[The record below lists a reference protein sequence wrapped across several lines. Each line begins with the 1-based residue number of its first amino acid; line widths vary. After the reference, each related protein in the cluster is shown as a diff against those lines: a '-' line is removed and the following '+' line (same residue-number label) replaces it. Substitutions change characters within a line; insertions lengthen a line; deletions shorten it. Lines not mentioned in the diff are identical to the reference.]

1 MKLTATFAPK
11 PGQKTPP
18 PPSPR
23 TGGPARSLALAY
35 KLQDLIERGLLA
47 DYTAAAKL
55 LGVSQPRLTHLM
67 SLTMLAP
74 TVQEA
79 LLLGTLRLG
88 DKQLRRLARI
98 ASWREQ
104 LAALPSLGTPK
115 SEAIAPDVPVA
126 GLPRSVPSTD
136 NGDPQ

>member
-1 MKLTATFAPK
+1 MKLTATFAPA
-11 PGQKTPP
+11 PRQKAPP

-23 TGGPARSLALAY
+23 NGGAARSLALAH
-35 KLQDLIERGLLA
+35 KLQDLIARGLIA

-74 TVQEA
+74 QLQEA
-79 LLLGTLRLG
+79 LLLGTLRLA

-104 LAALPSLGTPK
+104 LAALPNLGTPK
-115 SEAIAPDVPVA
+115 SEGAAPDVPGA
-126 GLPRSVPSTD
+126 GLPRSAPLPD